1 MHSNIINK
9 INPVDSLMRNL
20 QSFLMHERVP
30 NRYITDDDAIMD
42 VYVRKGIHYING
54 TMCHTLDIA
63 SINVVSEHRS
73 CGYGGEFIQRAHALG
88 WADGTL
94 VESILNDRLY
104 AHLVAK
110 GWVLVEQ
117 SNPPSLYMSNQIK
130 YT

>member
-1 MHSNIINK
+1 MHSNTTNK
-9 INPVDSLMRNL
+9 TNPVDSLMRNL
-20 QSFLMHERVP
+20 QSFLAADRMP
-30 NRYITDDDAIMD
+30 NRYIADDDAIMD

-63 SINVVSEHRS
+63 SINVVSAHRG
-73 CGYGGEFIQRAHALG
+73 CGHGSEFIQRAHALNWG
-88 WADGTL
+88 DGTL

-104 AHLVAK
+104 QHLIAK

-130 YT
+130 YA